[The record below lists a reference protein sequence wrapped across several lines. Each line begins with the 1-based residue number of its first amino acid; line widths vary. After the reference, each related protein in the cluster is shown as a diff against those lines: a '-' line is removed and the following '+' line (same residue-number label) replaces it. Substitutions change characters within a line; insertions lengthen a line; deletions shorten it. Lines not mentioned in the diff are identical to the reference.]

1 MDLTGIYKIL
11 FYSFLFVGNMGRIF
25 SGTWEKVGLFVGLW
39 EIMGGMSLND

>member
-25 SGTWEKVGLFVGLW
+25 SGTWEKVGLW
-39 EIMGGMSLND
+39 EIMGGMSLNY